1 MPSEGRIQKGAHPA
15 GTRPASELQQPPSA
29 PPAGSPA
36 PAQHPPEQ
44 EREEA
49 RRIAA
54 EYVGDPGYA
63 EDPEAADALLLAEQ
77 FLALASE
84 HQQLKEAAW
93 NAVRQNAIINPEAA
107 QTRLNE
113 LDNVLIGL
121 GDA

>member
-1 MPSEGRIQKGAHPA
+1 MTGCLARIESSP
-15 GTRPASELQQPPSA
+15 RRASAVSKQ
-29 PPAGSPA
+29 